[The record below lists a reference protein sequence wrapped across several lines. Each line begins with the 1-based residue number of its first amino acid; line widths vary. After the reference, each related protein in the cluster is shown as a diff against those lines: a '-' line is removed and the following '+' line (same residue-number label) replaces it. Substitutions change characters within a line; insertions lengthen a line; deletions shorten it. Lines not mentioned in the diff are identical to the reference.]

1 MSTHFVIA
9 RFHNQSPTSKP
20 SQCPVQALLEYHP
33 SFSNLL
39 SYFGDKIFLNLVR
52 VLSIDVKFLLTIVR
66 DWLLLLA
73 ALRILRLVVVG
84 TPFNSE
90 TSKFFFAF
98 SKYLVGGN
106 FSEELGKRKIVAW
119 DSECRL
125 TMWNRFRTHWPGCYG
140 SSMFFLLQ
148 RVSRVSSFLLT
159 CVLHS
164 RI

>member
-1 MSTHFVIA
+1 MSTYFVIA

-20 SQCPVQALLEYHP
+20 LQRPVQALLEYHP
-33 SFSNLL
+33 SFSSLL
-39 SYFGDKIFLNLVR
+39 SCFRDKIFLNLVR

-90 TSKFFFAF
+90 TSIYFLLFPNIWW
-98 SKYLVGGN
+98 GGN
-106 FSEELGKRKIVAW
+106 LRGAGEKKIVAW

-148 RVSRVSSFLLT
+148 RV
-159 CVLHS
+159 
-164 RI
+164 